1 MSFTPY
7 LFQIRTLY
15 KLLINCHVLSWEDKL
30 CPSLNIPLYIL
41 SSFVQYSNHE
51 YVDQEYI
58 TVSHEERMDQ
68 QHY

>member
-1 MSFTPY
+1 M
-7 LFQIRTLY
+7 
-15 KLLINCHVLSWEDKL
+15 SWEDKL

-51 YVDQEYI
+51 YVVSQKKKKKNHDYVDQEYI
-58 TVSHEERMDQ
+58 TVSHEEHMGQ